1 VKTKKATKQILISFY
16 KKHIMKAKEVL
27 NEVKKLLGI
36 EVNLEQMMLEDGVT
50 VLEAEAFEAEQ
61 EVFIV
66 TEDEQKIPLP
76 IGEYKMDN
84 GFMLTVEV
92 EGIIASYME
101 AAAEEEVVEEAPEE
115 EVPVEAEAEVKTP
128 KSIIESVS
136 KETRFSA
143 EEFEALKA
151 EVVALKAQLETKE
164 VVEEKVELEVVT
176 PINYNPEAEATKVNF
191 KYGQNREMSTLDR
204 VMSKINS

>member
-1 VKTKKATKQILISFY
+1 MKNNVINQIKS
-16 KKHIMKAKEVL
+16 
-27 NEVKKLLGI
+27 LLGM
-36 EVNLEQMMLEDGVT
+36 EVNLEQMKLTDGVT
-50 VLEAEAFEAEQ
+50 VLEAEAFEAGM
-61 EVFIV
+61 EVFII

-76 IGEYKMDN
+76 IGEYEMEN
-84 GFMLTVEV
+84 GFMLVVEE

-101 AAAEEEVVEEAPEE
+101 AAAEEEVVEEEPEA
-115 EVPVEAEAEVKTP
+115 EVPVEAEKEVKTP

-143 EEFEALKA
+143 EEFEVLKA
-151 EVVALKAQLETKE
+151 EVVALKAQLESKEE
-164 VVEEKVELEVVT
+164 VVEEKVELEEVT
-176 PINYNPEAEATKVNF
+176 PINYNPEVEATKVNF

>member
-1 VKTKKATKQILISFY
+1 
-16 KKHIMKAKEVL
+16 MKAKEVL
-27 NEVKKLLGI
+27 NEVKKLLGM

-61 EVFIV
+61 EVFII

-76 IGEYKMDN
+76 IGEYKMEN
-84 GFMLTVEV
+84 GFMLVVEE

-101 AAAEEEVVEEAPEE
+101 APAEEEEVEVEEPEA

-128 KSIIESVS
+128 KSVIESVV

-151 EVVALKAQLETKE
+151 EVVALKAQLENKE
-164 VVEEKVELEVVT
+164 VVEEKVELEEVT
-176 PINYNPEAEATKVNF
+176 PINYNPEVEATKVNF

>member
-1 VKTKKATKQILISFY
+1 MKKNVINQIKS
-16 KKHIMKAKEVL
+16 
-27 NEVKKLLGI
+27 LLGM

-50 VLEAEAFEAEQ
+50 ILEADSFEAEQ

-76 IGEYKMDN
+76 IGEYKMEN
-84 GFMLTVEV
+84 GFMLTVEE

-128 KSIIESVS
+128 KRVIESVT
-136 KETRFSA
+136 KESHFSA

-151 EVVALKAQLETKE
+151 EVVALKAQLESKEE
-164 VVEEKVELEVVT
+164 VVEEKVELEEVN
-176 PINYNPEAEATKVNF
+176 PINYNPEVEATKVNF

>member
-1 VKTKKATKQILISFY
+1 MKNNVINQIKS
-16 KKHIMKAKEVL
+16 
-27 NEVKKLLGI
+27 LLGI
-36 EVNLEQMMLEDGVT
+36 EVNLEQMKLEDGVT
-50 VLEAEAFEAEQ
+50 ILEADSFEAEQ

-76 IGEYKMDN
+76 IGEYKMEN

-164 VVEEKVELEVVT
+164 VVEEKVELEEVN
-176 PINYNPEAEATKVNF
+176 PINYNPEVEATKVNF

>member
-1 VKTKKATKQILISFY
+1 
-16 KKHIMKAKEVL
+16 
-27 NEVKKLLGI
+27 
-36 EVNLEQMMLEDGVT
+36 MLEDGVT
-50 VLEAEAFEAEQ
+50 ILEADSFEAEQ

-76 IGEYKMDN
+76 IGEYKMEN
-84 GFMLTVEV
+84 GFMLTVEE

-128 KSIIESVS
+128 KRVIESVT
-136 KETRFSA
+136 KESHFSA

-151 EVVALKAQLETKE
+151 EVVALKAQLESKEE
-164 VVEEKVELEVVT
+164 VVEEKVELEEVN
-176 PINYNPEAEATKVNF
+176 PINYNPEVEATKVNF